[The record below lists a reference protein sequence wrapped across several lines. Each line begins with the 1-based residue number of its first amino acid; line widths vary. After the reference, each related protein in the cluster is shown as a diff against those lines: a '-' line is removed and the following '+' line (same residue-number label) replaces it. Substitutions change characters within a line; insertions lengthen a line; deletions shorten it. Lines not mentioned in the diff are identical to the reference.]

1 MKSLG
6 WGLNPIRKKRKKYP
20 SSLSPSRRD
29 ASKKAAV
36 YKPGKGPGIVKTLLK
51 KIGRLVLADI
61 FRSYSSNYNSSVGT
75 KQVKIESLETDP
87 HIHRLLI

>member
-1 MKSLG
+1 MKSQE
-6 WGLNPIRKKRKKYP
+6 NFCKADSTIYMARKE
-20 SSLSPSRRD
+20 
-29 ASKKAAV
+29 
-36 YKPGKGPGIVKTLLK
+36 PGIVKTLLK